1 MEIQKR
7 VPHMLLKMLLS
18 SGYVL
23 SLENQSSSAENCNFA
38 ELDIKTTQNKTKKT
52 QSFYNHTLHM
62 YPETLA
68 RDKCYQ
74 CES

>member
-23 SLENQSSSAENCNFA
+23 SLESQSSSAENCNFA
-38 ELDIKTTQNKTKKT
+38 KLDVKNSHFI
-52 QSFYNHTLHM
+52 SHTLHM
-62 YPETLA
+62 YPEILA
-68 RDKCYQ
+68 RDKCHQY
-74 CES
+74 ES